1 MRSCPAPTRRFP
13 FQINA
18 QANRHAI
25 SPLIYGV
32 AFASSSSVLQ
42 DLNAPLHRSGGNGT
56 TTYNWQNN
64 AWNHAA
70 DWYFESIAESSSAA
84 GGDGDDFIHQSK
96 NGGAQAMLTIP
107 MIGWV
112 AQTGAES
119 RESGELFNTN
129 KYGPQTDTD
138 PWWPAAGNGV
148 SLATGLEH
156 HHQ

>member
-1 MRSCPAPTRRFP
+1 LQAGAPVPSGT
-13 FQINA
+13 NA
-18 QANRHAI
+18 NVTIQLDALANRHAI

-32 AFASSSSVLQ
+32 AFASSSQLL

-84 GGDGDDFIHQSK
+84 GGDGDDFITTSK

-112 AQTGAES
+112 AKLGPGRAILAS
-119 RESGELFNTN
+119 YNTN
-129 KYGPQTDTD
+129 KYGPQTATD
-138 PWWPAAGNGV
+138 PWFRPRATAFHWPPV
-148 SLATGLEH
+148 
-156 HHQ
+156 